1 MVSIYG
7 FIPPMRDPYEIE
19 RQERVYKYLE
29 GKIKVEISLNP
40 YPTDE
45 GYNKL
50 LIEVAKSC
58 CSQVQRMALIE
69 LLGMDEKNESD
80 E

>member
-1 MVSIYG
+1 MASIYG
-7 FIPPMRDPYEIE
+7 FLPPMNDPYEIE
-19 RQERVYKYLE
+19 RQDRMYKYLE

-45 GYNKL
+45 GYSKL

-58 CSQVQRMALIE
+58 CSQVQRIALVE
-69 LLGMDEKNESD
+69 LLGMDKSD
-80 E
+80 NDE